1 MLTLFNTFFFPLY
14 RNFIQLLEKQIEWT
28 GQWYSL
34 FLDPKSILFHT
45 IVIYCLLPSGYLASE
60 EKSVLC
66 FLCCFFFSF
75 PFFSPSA
82 PLPFRVFLWR
92 KHVTE
97 VAVMTPQMS
106 PFVCNSS
113 NSSLNAFTVVA
124 CTLWH
129 IQRTEC
135 RLSKERAPR
144 CYPISTL

>member
-1 MLTLFNTFFFPLY
+1 MNWAMVLFISWPQKYPFPH
-14 RNFIQLLEKQIEWT
+14 NCNI
-28 GQWYSL
+28 
-34 FLDPKSILFHT
+34 
-45 IVIYCLLPSGYLASE
+45 LPSAKWLSCQWGE
-60 EKSVLC
+60 ECSVFFVL
-66 FLCCFFFSF
+66 FFFSF

-135 RLSKERAPR
+135 RLSKVKKEPQDVILFPLSRWEMENHSFTFPQR
-144 CYPISTL
+144 LYL